1 MPVTTLKKKAGSRG
15 RKPGKANVITSS
27 PYLKELETSIVTSA
41 EKKLK
46 ATRRLTTDNNKK
58 NNEKRNINEAGPS
71 GLTLTKRQLRKRLP
85 SSSSDGSNDAFE
97 LQDSSDDDLSNEVP
111 AKSPDDDAACIFCYR
126 YFSED
131 TSGEIWIQD
140 TPEEKEEANRRGIE
154 LFQHLQVLPDR
165 HTPKICPVCEV
176 EMGTSSDRTRMLGWR
191 YRCPI
196 PPHHKREATVN
207 TFLERVK
214 LREVGAHTENEMEN
228 FINKENTV
236 DEAENDWNETNGDG
250 GAQDIVKEVPGIER
264 TRKRGATKNNDEL
277 LDNANQAITK
287 ITSAL
292 SAANK
297 KDEIEIFFQL
307 CSTKLRKILDE
318 DIRDEVEQ
326 NILQA
331 LRHGYM
337 KYRNTM

>member
-1 MPVTTLKKKAGSRG
+1 MILSDKSFGTKPGDLGKVLNPCLQKNIKQVNLNDRDIEDYLSKLQDGWLSEDGLDDQDSDDENRDADEVIRVLQEENDDDDDVDETADIDPPFVEPEDQEPSQSSHPSTSSSFAFDKRSLIWKKRNLVYDTDKITFLGSSTASAIMPVTTLKKKAGSRG

-131 TSGEIWIQD
+131 TSGEIWIQ
-140 TPEEKEEANRRGIE
+140 
-154 LFQHLQVLPDR
+154 
-165 HTPKICPVCEV
+165 
-176 EMGTSSDRTRMLGWR
+176 
-191 YRCPI
+191 
-196 PPHHKREATVN
+196 
-207 TFLERVK
+207 
-214 LREVGAHTENEMEN
+214 
-228 FINKENTV
+228 
-236 DEAENDWNETNGDG
+236 
-250 GAQDIVKEVPGIER
+250 
-264 TRKRGATKNNDEL
+264 
-277 LDNANQAITK
+277 
-287 ITSAL
+287 
-292 SAANK
+292 
-297 KDEIEIFFQL
+297 
-307 CSTKLRKILDE
+307 
-318 DIRDEVEQ
+318 
-326 NILQA
+326 
-331 LRHGYM
+331 
-337 KYRNTM
+337 